1 MRKHLLLALCC
12 ALLFVLPT
20 AAQEQRGSIEGVIKD
35 ASGAVMP
42 GALVEAKSPT
52 GVTFSATTD
61 ASGGF
66 RLPSLPPG
74 TYNVTASLP
83 GFTTKTVEDVNV
95 YLGQIKKV
103 DFMLPVSG
111 VAETVMVTAVSPLI
125 DIRQSA
131 RAANIRSAQIDLLP
145 HNRDFSSLI
154 VQAPGANQENKSGGI
169 MIDGA
174 SGAENRYI
182 IDGIETTNVL
192 NGVSGKDLLADFVE
206 EVQVKST
213 GYPAE
218 YGGSTGGVVNVLTK
232 SGTNS
237 MSGSMIGVYQG
248 SKVAGESNQTLRAVF
263 GVPTRAEYWTYPKDE
278 NRRLEGGGTLGGP
291 IVQNKAWFFAAYQ
304 PSYTEITRTV
314 SAATSGIASATPS
327 VTVQKPQTQN
337 FSVNGTNQFG
347 NKLRTRVAFNDSWS
361 QTDGQLAALTG
372 ADSPTTIYTKG
383 TKYPNWSLSGTA
395 DYVVS
400 DKLVIGARLGRYLS
414 DAADFNV
421 NNVVRYFFA
430 DGTTNIGQAGV
441 PASLQHPAGYTNIGS
456 NNGIA
461 FDTTTRNFFQADATY
476 YAKMGSS
483 THQVKFGVQI
493 DHRGN
498 DVINGSLQNTIN
510 IRWATPN
517 PFDNRQGAFGYYE
530 VVSAGPSAYQ
540 QGFATTGNVRSN
552 VNGVFVQDAWSV
564 TSRLTINAGVRT
576 ENENVPTYSTGTD
589 VLVANPISF
598 AWKDKVAPRAGFA
611 YDVTGDGTNKIYGSW
626 GIFYDIFKLNMP
638 RGSFG
643 GDKWTSYYYTLDTP
657 NFETLRDSSSCPPT
671 CPGTFI
677 TSRNFRLPSQTP
689 GLDVEQTGQ
698 LKPMRSQELSFGYE
712 RQINARLAATVRYV
726 HKQLD
731 RAIDDIGDLAAGDE
745 AYIIA
750 NPGEGL
756 VDVFD
761 ISTGTAVFRPQ
772 GFAKNPVLIT
782 MPTAT
787 RFYNSVELAVIRRL
801 GNNWMF
807 NGSYMWSKDAGNYSG
822 LASSDEPNAAGNGR
836 LSANNAR
843 DFDYPSMSFDQTGA
857 VLDGVLD
864 TDRTHQ
870 IKAQG
875 LYQFTWG
882 TSVGINAYL
891 ESGTPI
897 TRQVPI
903 IAGSNY
909 PIRYLGRGS
918 EGRTPMFSQADLFV
932 AHSIKIGG
940 GRNVELSMNVLNL
953 FNQRVVTN
961 RISTVRRSGAIPLAT
976 GYYEEAA
983 FYAGK
988 LNFDQLTAKAVANGV
1003 MTLNPQFGMDSLYQP
1018 PIQARFNVKFRF

>member
-1 MRKHLLLALCC
+1 MRKHVLWALCC
-12 ALLFVLPT
+12 ALLFTLPV
-20 AAQEQRGSIEGVIKD
+20 AAQEQRGSIEGIVKD
-35 ASGAVMP
+35 ASGAVIP

-52 GVTFSATTD
+52 GVTFSATSD
-61 ASGGF
+61 SSGGF

-74 TYNVTASLP
+74 KYNVTASLA
-83 GFTTKTVEDVNV
+83 GFTPRNVDDVNV

-103 DFMLPVSG
+103 DFTLPISG
-111 VAETVMVTAVSPLI
+111 VSETVMVTAVSPLI
-125 DIRQSA
+125 DVRQSA
-131 RAANIRSAQIDLLP
+131 RAANIRAEQIELLP
-145 HNRDFSSLI
+145 HNRDFSSLV
-154 VQAPGANQENKSGGI
+154 VQAPGANQENKSNGI

-218 YGGSTGGVVNVLTK
+218 YGGSTGGVINVLTK
-232 SGTNS
+232 SGTNAY
-237 MSGSMIGVYQG
+237 SGTLVGIYQG
-248 SKVAGESNQTLRAVF
+248 SKTAGAPNQTLRAVF
-263 GVPTRAEYWTYPKDE
+263 GVPTRAEYWTFPKDD

-291 IVQNKAWFFAAYQ
+291 ILPNKAWFFAAYQ

-314 SAATSGIASATPS
+314 NASTSGIANANSS
-327 VTVQKPQTQN
+327 VTTQKLQTQN

-347 NKLRTRVAFNDSWS
+347 NKLRTRVAFNNSWS
-361 QTDGQLAALTG
+361 QTDGQLASLSG
-372 ADSPTTIYTKG
+372 ADSPSTIYTKG
-383 TKYPNWSLSGTA
+383 TKNPNWSLSGTA

-414 DAADFNV
+414 DAHDYNV
-421 NNVVRYFFA
+421 NDVVRFVFA
-430 DGTTNIGQAGV
+430 NATTNIGLPGV
-441 PASLQHPAGYTNIGS
+441 PASFQHPAGYSNIGS

-461 FDTTTRNFFQADATY
+461 FDKTTRNFFQADATY
-476 YAKMGSS
+476 YGKMGSTS
-483 THQVKFGVQI
+483 HQLKGGVQI
-493 DHRGN
+493 DRRGN
-498 DVINGSLQNTIN
+498 DVINGNLENVIN
-510 IRWATPN
+510 LNWDSNLNGKR
-517 PFDNRQGAFGYYE
+517 GALGYYE
-530 VVSAGPSAYQ
+530 VVSAGPSAYK
-540 QGFATTGNVRSN
+540 QGFATTGNVQSN
-552 VNGVFVQDAWSV
+552 VNGVFLQDAW
-564 TSRLTINAGVRT
+564 TLNSRLTINAGVRT

-598 AWKDKVAPRAGFA
+598 AWKDKIAPRAGFA
-611 YDVTGDGTNKIYGSW
+611 YDVMGDGTNKVYGSW

-657 NFETLRDSSSCPPT
+657 NFETLRDGPSCPPT

-677 TSRNFRLPSQTP
+677 SSTNFRLPSQTP
-689 GLDVEQTGQ
+689 GLDVEEQGT

-712 RQINARLAATVRYV
+712 RQLSARLAVSIRYV

-731 RAIDDIGDLAAGDE
+731 RAIDDIGDLVGAGDE

-756 VDVFD
+756 VAKFD
-761 ISTGTAVFRPQ
+761 ISTGTSLFAPQ
-772 GFAKNPVLIT
+772 GAKNLTVT
-782 MPTAT
+782 MPKAT
-787 RFYNSVELAVIRRL
+787 RNYNSVELGVDRRF
-801 GNNWMF
+801 GNHWMF
-807 NGSYMWSKDAGNYSG
+807 HGSYIWSRDAGNYSG
-822 LASSDEPNAAGNGR
+822 LASSDEPNATTGLGR

-870 IKAQG
+870 VKAQG
-875 LYQFTWG
+875 LYQFSWG
-882 TSVGINAYL
+882 TSVGVNTYL

-903 IAGSNY
+903 IAPDNY
-909 PIRYLGRGS
+909 PIRYRGRGS
-918 EGRTPMFSQADLFV
+918 EGRTPVFSQADLFV
-932 AHSIKIGG
+932 AHNLKIGG
-940 GRNVELSMNVLNL
+940 GRTVEFSANVLNL
-953 FNQRVVTN
+953 FNQRVVVN
-961 RISTVRRSGAIPLAT
+961 RISTIRRTGAIPLGP
-976 GYYEEAA
+976 GYYTEAQ
-983 FYAGK
+983 FYAGQ
-988 LNFDQLTAKAVANGV
+988 LNFDQLIAKSVADGK
-1003 MTLNPQFGMDSLYQP
+1003 MTLNPQFGMDSLYQS
-1018 PIQARFNVKFRF
+1018 PIQARFNVKLRF

>member
-1 MRKHLLLALCC
+1 MRKHVLWALCC
-12 ALLFVLPT
+12 ALLFTLPV
-20 AAQEQRGSIEGVIKD
+20 AAQEQRGSIEGIVKD
-35 ASGAVMP
+35 ASGAVIP

-52 GVTFSATTD
+52 GVTFSATSD
-61 ASGGF
+61 SSGGF

-74 TYNVTASLP
+74 KYNVTASLA
-83 GFTTKTVEDVNV
+83 GFTPRNVDDVNV

-103 DFMLPVSG
+103 DFTLPISG
-111 VAETVMVTAVSPLI
+111 VSETVMVTAVSPLI
-125 DIRQSA
+125 DVRQSA
-131 RAANIRSAQIDLLP
+131 RAANIRAEQIELLP
-145 HNRDFSSLI
+145 HNRDFSSLV
-154 VQAPGANQENKSGGI
+154 VQAPGANQENKSNGI

-218 YGGSTGGVVNVLTK
+218 YGGSTGGVINVLTK
-232 SGTNS
+232 SGTNAY
-237 MSGSMIGVYQG
+237 SGTLVGIYQG
-248 SKVAGESNQTLRAVF
+248 SKTAGAPNQTLRAVF
-263 GVPTRAEYWTYPKDE
+263 GVPTRAEYWTFPKDD

-291 IVQNKAWFFAAYQ
+291 ILPNKAWFFAAYQ

-314 SAATSGIASATPS
+314 NASTSGIANANSS
-327 VTVQKPQTQN
+327 VTTQKLQTQN

-347 NKLRTRVAFNDSWS
+347 NKLRTRVAFNNSWS
-361 QTDGQLAALTG
+361 QTDGQLASLSG
-372 ADSPTTIYTKG
+372 ADSPSTIYTKG
-383 TKYPNWSLSGTA
+383 TKNPNWSLSGTA

-414 DAADFNV
+414 DAHDYNV
-421 NNVVRYFFA
+421 NDVVRFVFA
-430 DGTTNIGQAGV
+430 NATTNIGLPGV
-441 PASLQHPAGYTNIGS
+441 PASFQHPAGYSNIGS

-461 FDTTTRNFFQADATY
+461 FDKTTRNFFQADATY
-476 YAKMGSS
+476 YGKMGSTS
-483 THQVKFGVQI
+483 HQLKGGVQI
-493 DHRGN
+493 DRRGN
-498 DVINGSLQNTIN
+498 DVINGNLENVIN
-510 IRWATPN
+510 LNWDSNLNGKR
-517 PFDNRQGAFGYYE
+517 GALGYYE
-530 VVSAGPSAYQ
+530 VVSAGPSAYK
-540 QGFATTGNVRSN
+540 QGFATTGNVQSN
-552 VNGVFVQDAWSV
+552 VNGVFLQDAW
-564 TSRLTINAGVRT
+564 TLNSRLTINAGVRT

-598 AWKDKVAPRAGFA
+598 AWKDKIAPRAGFA
-611 YDVTGDGTNKIYGSW
+611 YDVMGDGTNKVYGSW

-657 NFETLRDSSSCPPT
+657 NFETLRDGPSCPPT

-677 TSRNFRLPSQTP
+677 SSTNFRLPSQTP
-689 GLDVEQTGQ
+689 GLDVEEQGT

-712 RQINARLAATVRYV
+712 RQLSARLAVSIRYV

-731 RAIDDIGDLAAGDE
+731 RAIDDIGDLVGAGDE

-756 VDVFD
+756 VAKFD
-761 ISTGTAVFRPQ
+761 ISTGTSLFAPQ
-772 GFAKNPVLIT
+772 GAKNLTVT
-782 MPTAT
+782 MPKAT
-787 RFYNSVELAVIRRL
+787 RNYNSVELGVDRRF
-801 GNNWMF
+801 GNHWMF
-807 NGSYMWSKDAGNYSG
+807 HGSYIWSRDAGNYSG
-822 LASSDEPNAAGNGR
+822 LASSDEASATTGLGR

-870 IKAQG
+870 VKAQG
-875 LYQFTWG
+875 LYQFSWG
-882 TSVGINAYL
+882 TSVGVNTYL

-903 IAGSNY
+903 IAPDNY
-909 PIRYLGRGS
+909 PIRYRGRGS
-918 EGRTPMFSQADLFV
+918 EGRTPVFSQADLFV
-932 AHSIKIGG
+932 AHNLKIGG
-940 GRNVELSMNVLNL
+940 GRTVEFSANVLNL
-953 FNQRVVTN
+953 FNQRVVVN
-961 RISTVRRSGAIPLAT
+961 RISTIRRTGAIPLGP
-976 GYYEEAA
+976 GYYTEAQ
-983 FYAGK
+983 FYAGQ
-988 LNFDQLTAKAVANGV
+988 LNFDQLIAKSVADGK
-1003 MTLNPQFGMDSLYQP
+1003 MTLNPQFGMDSLYQS
-1018 PIQARFNVKFRF
+1018 PIQARFNVKLRF

>member
-1 MRKHLLLALCC
+1 MRKHVLWALCC
-12 ALLFVLPT
+12 ALLFTLPV
-20 AAQEQRGSIEGVIKD
+20 AAQEQRGSIEGIVKD
-35 ASGAVMP
+35 ASGAVIP

-52 GVTFSATTD
+52 GVTFSATSD
-61 ASGGF
+61 SSGGF

-74 TYNVTASLP
+74 KYNVTASLA
-83 GFTTKTVEDVNV
+83 GFTPRNVDDVNV

-103 DFMLPVSG
+103 DFTLPISG
-111 VAETVMVTAVSPLI
+111 VSETVMVTAVSPLI
-125 DIRQSA
+125 DVRQSA
-131 RAANIRSAQIDLLP
+131 RAANIRAEQIELLP
-145 HNRDFSSLI
+145 HNRDFSSLV
-154 VQAPGANQENKSGGI
+154 VQAPGANQENKSNGI

-218 YGGSTGGVVNVLTK
+218 YGGSTGGVINVLTK
-232 SGTNS
+232 SGTNAY
-237 MSGSMIGVYQG
+237 SGTLVGIYQG
-248 SKVAGESNQTLRAVF
+248 SKTAGAPNQTLRAVF
-263 GVPTRAEYWTYPKDE
+263 GVPTRAEYWTFPKDD

-291 IVQNKAWFFAAYQ
+291 ILPNKAWFFAAYQ

-314 SAATSGIASATPS
+314 NASTSGIANANSS
-327 VTVQKPQTQN
+327 VTTQKLQTQN

-347 NKLRTRVAFNDSWS
+347 NKLRTRVAFNNSWS
-361 QTDGQLAALTG
+361 QTDGQLASLSG
-372 ADSPTTIYTKG
+372 ADSPSTIYTKG
-383 TKYPNWSLSGTA
+383 TKNPNWSLSGTA

-414 DAADFNV
+414 DAHDYNV
-421 NNVVRYFFA
+421 NDVVRFVFA
-430 DGTTNIGQAGV
+430 NATTNIGLPGV
-441 PASLQHPAGYTNIGS
+441 PASFQHPAGYSNIGS

-461 FDTTTRNFFQADATY
+461 FDKTTRNFFQADATY
-476 YAKMGSS
+476 YGKMGSTS
-483 THQVKFGVQI
+483 HQLKGGVQI
-493 DHRGN
+493 DRRGN
-498 DVINGSLQNTIN
+498 DVINGNLENVIN
-510 IRWATPN
+510 LNWDSNLNGKR
-517 PFDNRQGAFGYYE
+517 GALGYYE
-530 VVSAGPSAYQ
+530 VVSAGPSAYK
-540 QGFATTGNVRSN
+540 QGFATTGNVQSN
-552 VNGVFVQDAWSV
+552 VNGVFLQDAW
-564 TSRLTINAGVRT
+564 TLNSRLTINAGVRT

-598 AWKDKVAPRAGFA
+598 AWKDKIAPRAGFA
-611 YDVTGDGTNKIYGSW
+611 YDVMGDGTNKVYGSW

-657 NFETLRDSSSCPPT
+657 NFETLRDGPSCPPT

-677 TSRNFRLPSQTP
+677 SSTNFRLPSQTP
-689 GLDVEQTGQ
+689 GLDVEEQGT

-712 RQINARLAATVRYV
+712 RQLSARLAVSIRYV

-731 RAIDDIGDLAAGDE
+731 RAIDDIGDLVGAGDE

-756 VDVFD
+756 VAKFD
-761 ISTGTAVFRPQ
+761 ISTGTSLFAPQ
-772 GFAKNPVLIT
+772 GAKNLTVT
-782 MPTAT
+782 MPKAA
-787 RFYNSVELAVIRRL
+787 RNYNSVELGVDRRF
-801 GNNWMF
+801 GNHWMF
-807 NGSYMWSKDAGNYSG
+807 HGSYIWSRDAGNYSG
-822 LASSDEPNAAGNGR
+822 LASSDEPNATTGLGR

-870 IKAQG
+870 VKAQG
-875 LYQFTWG
+875 LYQFSWG
-882 TSVGINAYL
+882 TSVGVNTYL

-903 IAGSNY
+903 IAPDNY
-909 PIRYLGRGS
+909 PIRYRGRGS
-918 EGRTPMFSQADLFV
+918 EGRTPVFSQADLFV
-932 AHSIKIGG
+932 AHNLKIGG
-940 GRNVELSMNVLNL
+940 GRTVELSANVLNL
-953 FNQRVVTN
+953 FNQRVVVN
-961 RISTVRRSGAIPLAT
+961 RISTIRRTGAIPLGP
-976 GYYEEAA
+976 GYYTEAQ
-983 FYAGK
+983 FYAGQ
-988 LNFDQLTAKAVANGV
+988 LNFDQLIAKSVADGK
-1003 MTLNPQFGMDSLYQP
+1003 MTLNPQFGMDSLYQS
-1018 PIQARFNVKFRF
+1018 PIQARFNVKLRF